1 MILHYEFNGN
11 EYEYDLESG
20 SDGYD
25 YYLRLAREYLED
37 LYDLENEDEIEEA
50 IEKYEDD
57 IWDAVA
63 NDIRDY
69 CYDDALESYNYHKD
83 PAGFLGAARRGE

>member
-1 MILHYEFNGN
+1 MTLYYEFNGTD
-11 EYEYDLESG
+11 YEYDLESG

-25 YYLRLAREYLED
+25 YYLRLAREYLEE

-63 NDIRDY
+63 NDVRDY
-69 CYDDALESYNYHKD
+69 CYDDALESYSYKRD
-83 PAGFLGAARRGE
+83 PAKFLGAARRGE